1 MPEVFI
7 NFISKDPEIRTMGV
21 EGIKRFMLMM
31 PVIGTQI
38 ISANFFQAIG
48 KAQKSFIL
56 SMLRQVILLIPLIL
70 ILPNFFGLMGI
81 WTAVPIA
88 DFIATAVT
96 AVVLIAEM
104 KNLHRDEL
112 QYREERKDQIEEN
125 VEKKLGASL

>member
-1 MPEVFI
+1 
-7 NFISKDPEIRTMGV
+7 
-21 EGIKRFMLMM
+21 M